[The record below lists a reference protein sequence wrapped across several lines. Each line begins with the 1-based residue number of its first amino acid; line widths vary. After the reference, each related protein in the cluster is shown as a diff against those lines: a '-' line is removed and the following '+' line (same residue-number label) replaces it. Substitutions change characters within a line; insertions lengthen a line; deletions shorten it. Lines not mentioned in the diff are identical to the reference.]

1 MPEIVVQGTAAIQ
14 VSVSPG
20 LGASV
25 VVNGTATSIVGTA
38 GINPFIA
45 GANITITTTGGGITV
60 IGRNPP
66 VYSVQGMTGTVV
78 LTPATISAANLVHSH
93 STSDIDLFTT
103 AARLSSPVQ
112 SVAGRTGIVTITTT
126 DVAAFTAAS
135 PVQSVAGRTGVVSLT
150 TTDIASFTTSA
161 RLASPVQSVAGRT
174 GTITLTTTDIAL
186 FTTAARL
193 ASPVQSVAGKTGE
206 IVLSHVD
213 ISAAAATHTHSYVS
227 SLNSVSGAVTLSQG
241 QGISITVNGNSV
253 QISASAQPG
262 EVSAVLWPAFILG
275 G

>member
-78 LTPATISAANLVHSH
+78 LTPATISAANLVHTH

-103 AARLSSPVQ
+103 AARLASPVQ
-112 SVAGRTGIVTITTT
+112 SVAGRTGIVTLTTT
-126 DVAAFTAAS
+126 DVAAFTAAASAAS

-161 RLASPVQSVAGRT
+161 RLAGPVQSVAGRT

-193 ASPVQSVAGKTGE
+193 ASPVQSVAGRTGE

-213 ISAAAATHTHSYVS
+213 ISAEAATPTHSYVS

-241 QGISITVNGNSV
+241 QGISITGTT
-253 QISASAQPG
+253 
-262 EVSAVLWPAFILG
+262 
-275 G
+275 